1 MSVIQFADKHSD
13 TKEVL
18 DALKDMADQ
27 IRAGK
32 SLGFVAITLNKA
44 DEVGMVGSFTEPVS
58 RLKIRGM
65 LHVAS
70 EVFLKELDD

>member
-1 MSVIQFADKHSD
+1 MTVIQFADKHSD

-18 DALKDMADQ
+18 DALQNMADQ
-27 IRAGK
+27 VRQGK
-32 SLGFVAITLNKA
+32 SLGFVAITLNKS

-70 EVFLKELDD
+70 EVFLKDLDD